1 MIRNP
6 VGSPLAMPGGYGN
19 PADGCTL
26 DWAPVE
32 RRLVAAS
39 NYWLATTR
47 PDGAPHVT
55 PVWGVWVADALY
67 FDGIPTALW
76 ARNTARNPAA
86 CVHLESGDEV
96 VILDG
101 VVEDVSAIEDAVL
114 ARAIVAQW
122 SEKYGRLVPDP
133 VNDGMFCL
141 RVSRA
146 RAWTEFPADATAW
159 TFEQPDRDGVRA
171 STTVSSAKGNPADGH
186 DDTAP

>member
-1 MIRNP
+1 
-6 VGSPLAMPGGYGN
+6 MPGGYGQ
-19 PADGCTL
+19 PSGGRTL
-26 DWAPVE
+26 DWAEVE

-39 NYWLATTR
+39 NHWLATTR
-47 PDGAPHVT
+47 PNGAPHVT
-55 PVWGVWVADALY
+55 PVWGVWVRDAFY

-76 ARNTARNPAA
+76 ARNASRNPAA

-101 VVEDVSAIEDAVL
+101 VVEDLPAIADAGL
-114 ARAIVAQW
+114 ARAIVDQW

-133 VNDGMFCL
+133 VNDGMYCL

-146 RAWTEFPADATAW
+146 RAWTEFPADATTW
-159 TFEQPDRDGVRA
+159 TFVEPDRDGDREI
-171 STTVSSAKGNPADGH
+171 TTFSSAKGTPADGH